1 MLRSMNI
8 CGNPVS
14 EKSPLALALRTK
26 SRGRAK
32 SIHYYFSQLMFIDP
46 SRHAGNPG
54 VMEVCKMSAG
64 SAVQERVISLVT
76 GILSANSIVVDVL
89 PGSRLA
95 DIGMTSMDMVN
106 LMLAV
111 EAEFDMTIPQADI
124 TPENFQSPESIE
136 RLVARQSDSVAA

>member
-1 MLRSMNI
+1 
-8 CGNPVS
+8 
-14 EKSPLALALRTK
+14 
-26 SRGRAK
+26 
-32 SIHYYFSQLMFIDP
+32 
-46 SRHAGNPG
+46 
-54 VMEVCKMSAG
+54 MSAG
-64 SAVQERVISLVT
+64 PAVQARVMSLVND
-76 GILSANSIVVDVL
+76 ILSANSIVVDVL

-136 RLVARQSDSVAA
+136 RLVAKQGQNVAA

>member
-1 MLRSMNI
+1 MKI
-8 CGNPVS
+8 CSKPVR
-14 EKSPLALALRTK
+14 EKSPSALALRTK
-26 SRGRAK
+26 SRDRTK
-32 SIHYYFSQLMFIDP
+32 SIHYYFSELLFIGAI
-46 SRHAGNPG
+46 RNAGSQRVTVKEG
-54 VMEVCKMSAG
+54 CRMSAG

-76 GILSANSIVVDVL
+76 GILSANSIMIDVQ
-89 PGSRLA
+89 PGSRLT

-136 RLVARQSDSVAA
+136 RLVAKQIDSVAA